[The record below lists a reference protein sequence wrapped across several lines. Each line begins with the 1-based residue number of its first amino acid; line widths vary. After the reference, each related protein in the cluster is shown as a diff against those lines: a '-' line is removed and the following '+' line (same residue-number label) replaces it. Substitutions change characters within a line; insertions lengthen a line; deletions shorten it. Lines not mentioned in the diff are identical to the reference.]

1 MGKKQHQQDKLYVT
15 ANEWKHFYGGKK
27 TDQTCSKDSEEFR
40 RLPFDCCG
48 LSFQPVKH
56 PYWYKFN

>member
-27 TDQTCSKDSEEFR
+27 TDQTNSKDNDEFR
-40 RLPFDCCG
+40 RLPFDCCS

-56 PYWYKFN
+56 PYW